1 MILKLFPEDILNLP
15 VIIDSKHV
23 VLELPDSGTEVFNM
37 IPEYLVETTM
47 R

>member
-1 MILKLFPEDILNLP
+1 MLPEDILSLP

-23 VLELPDSGTEVFNM
+23 VIDLPNVGVEVFNM
-37 IPEYLVETTM
+37 IPEDLIETTM